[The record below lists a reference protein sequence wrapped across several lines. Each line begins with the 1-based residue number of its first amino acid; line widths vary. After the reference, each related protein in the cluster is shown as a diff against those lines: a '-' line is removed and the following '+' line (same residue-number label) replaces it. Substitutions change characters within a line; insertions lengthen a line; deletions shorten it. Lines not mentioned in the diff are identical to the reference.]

1 MVPTIIM
8 MHDEVT
14 SLQQQRTW
22 LETGADDYVGAGT
35 VGGSAGAADDSN
47 GAIDDFV
54 DDSGAGA
61 VGDSILGSMDN
72 FAARTVIGTTGELV
86 GLGLQQRSTF
96 SFTTILQLISLMT

>member
-1 MVPTIIM
+1 MK
-8 MHDEVT
+8 VT

-35 VGGSAGAADDSN
+35 VGGSAGAVDDYN

-54 DDSGAGA
+54 DNSGAGA

-72 FAARTVIGTTGELV
+72 FLAARTVIGTTGELV